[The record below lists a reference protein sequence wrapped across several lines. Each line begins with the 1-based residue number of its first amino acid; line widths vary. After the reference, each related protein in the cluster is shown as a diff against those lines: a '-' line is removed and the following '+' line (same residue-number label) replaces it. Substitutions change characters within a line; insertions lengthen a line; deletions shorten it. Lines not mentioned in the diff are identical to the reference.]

1 MKFLAFFLI
10 IFTVVYA
17 SETGAFELEEH
28 EVRVFSVELGKFAII
43 LVVLLFLVSKPNSI
57 IQ

>member
-1 MKFLAFFLI
+1 MKFLAFFLV

-28 EVRVFSVELGKFAII
+28 EVRVFFETRSRTRKFRHTFSLIAIFS
-43 LVVLLFLVSKPNSI
+43 LET
-57 IQ
+57 